1 MFKNNS
7 RGIPGDLNNY
17 IKNENRGITSKPVF
31 KKINVILN

>member
-1 MFKNNS
+1 MFKNNN

-17 IKNENRGITSKPVF
+17 IKNGNRGITSKSVF